1 MDHSHYMA
9 ATSSPCISFLFLA
22 ISKYLGFASLGGMKQ
37 KRDFHTVPPK
47 SGEAGHSSCYFF
59 PDQGER
65 KLGSSFLA
73 LSDASLGD
81 GIMQP
86 K

>member
-1 MDHSHYMA
+1 MA

-22 ISKYLGFASLGGMKQ
+22 ISKYLGFASMGGMKQ
-37 KRDFHTVPPK
+37 KRDFHIVLQK
-47 SGEAGHSSCYFF
+47 SGEAGHSSCCFF
-59 PDQGER
+59 SDQGER